1 MTLDIITLAL
11 SGAAALLALLCFLA
25 RQKQAA
31 TGQDIARL
39 RDEISGELREVRTEL
54 VANVHSAIQTTA
66 QLQAEAQKQAEERA
80 RIMEEA
86 RREAENTLQA
96 SDAQNTRIRELTEQL
111 AQRQAALQKTVTDQL
126 QLVETRMKNSAVES
140 EQKLE
145 NIRTTMEA
153 RISSM
158 QADNA
163 KKLDE
168 MRRTVDEKLQKTLDE
183 KLRQSFSRVSEQ
195 LESVYK
201 GLGEMN
207 PHELWETTMDPTKR
221 TLRQITMEDAVA
233 ADQIFTILMG
243 EKVEPRKEY
252 IETHA
257 HYAVNLD
264 Y

>member
-1 MTLDIITLAL
+1 MTWDIITLAL

-66 QLQAEAQKQAEERA
+66 QLQAEAQKQA
-80 RIMEEA
+80 
-86 RREAENTLQA
+86 

-145 NIRTTMEA
+145 NIRTTMET

-201 GLGEMN
+201 ALARCRRL
-207 PHELWETTMDPTKR
+207 PQVWA
-221 TLRQITMEDAVA
+221 I
-233 ADQIFTILMG
+233 
-243 EKVEPRKEY
+243 
-252 IETHA
+252 
-257 HYAVNLD
+257 
-264 Y
+264 

>member
-66 QLQAEAQKQAEERA
+66 QLQAEAQKQA
-80 RIMEEA
+80 
-86 RREAENTLQA
+86 

-126 QLVETRMKNSAVES
+126 QLVETRMKNSAVQT

-145 NIRTTMEA
+145 NIRTTMEM
-153 RISSM
+153 RLSSM
-158 QADNA
+158 QADNQQTA
-163 KKLDE
+163 GRDAPDGGRKTAE
-168 MRRTVDEKLQKTLDE
+168 RRWMRPAAEVVLGL
-183 KLRQSFSRVSEQ
+183 VSQQ
-195 LESVYK
+195 LEQVYK
-201 GLGEMN
+201 GPG
-207 PHELWETTMDPTKR
+207 R
-221 TLRQITMEDAVA
+221 DAA
-233 ADQIFTILMG
+233 RW
-243 EKVEPRKEY
+243 PRAWA
-252 IETHA
+252 T
-257 HYAVNLD
+257 
-264 Y
+264 

>member
-1 MTLDIITLAL
+1 M
-11 SGAAALLALLCFLA
+11 
-25 RQKQAA
+25 
-31 TGQDIARL
+31 
-39 RDEISGELREVRTEL
+39 RTEL

-66 QLQAEAQKQAEERA
+66 QLQAEAQKQA
-80 RIMEEA
+80 
-86 RREAENTLQA
+86 

-111 AQRQAALQKTVTDQL
+111 AQRQATLQKTVTDQL

-145 NIRTTMEA
+145 NIRTTMET

-201 GLGEMN
+201 GLGEMDS
-207 PHELWETTMDPTKR
+207 EQLWETTMNPENRVILKVE
-221 TLRQITMEDAVA
+221 MADAAA
-233 ADQIFTILMG
+233 ADEIFTVLMG
-243 EKVEPRKEY
+243 EKVEPRKEF
-252 IETHA
+252 IEA
-257 HYAVNLD
+257 NAKYVQNLD
-264 Y
+264 I